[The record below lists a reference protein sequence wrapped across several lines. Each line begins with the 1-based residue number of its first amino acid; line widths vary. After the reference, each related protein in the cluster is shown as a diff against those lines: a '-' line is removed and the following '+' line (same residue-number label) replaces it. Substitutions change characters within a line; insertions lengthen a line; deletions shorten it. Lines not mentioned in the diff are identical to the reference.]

1 MANLLSTTEITNITG
16 AFGDVFDTFKR
27 EIVIYKTP
35 QQTAVDV
42 STSFLYGYDDYSSKP
57 TNYTL
62 TPVSGVFSGVFYG
75 SSYQADVL
83 LGETKTYIPDNQ
95 YYIKVERDCRNYIN
109 NGRNQRIDVDSKPYK
124 LIGSEKQVNFLTAKY
139 YVFLLEDDI

>member
-1 MANLLSTTEITNITG
+1 MASLLSNTEIKNITG

-27 EIVIYKTP
+27 EIVVYKTP
-35 QQTAVDV
+35 QKTVVDV

-83 LGETKTYIPDNQ
+83 LQDSKTYIPDNQ
-95 YYIKVERDCRNYIN
+95 YYIKVEQPCRDFLND
-109 NGRNQRIDVDSKPYK
+109 GRNEKIEVDSKPYK
-124 LIGSEKQVNFLTAKY
+124 LIGSEKQVNLLTAKY